1 MRLDGTAG
9 SRPVRACVA
18 AVLAV
23 GTLVAGGATA
33 LANPD
38 TTDTTHTA
46 PADPAAPSTDT
57 LPISVAITAV
67 TPQILQPGEDLTLT
81 ATLRNDGDEAIE
93 APHASVRIYRYRL
106 SSREQLTSWA
116 AGGTRSP
123 IGDVAATTLLET
135 PLEPGATATVQVQVP
150 ADAVGLLRTD
160 DAWGPRGI
168 TLDVGDGSRRIGID
182 RTFLLWSSS
191 ADVPTAHVGVLS
203 SVVGPAADPAV
214 TPAGD
219 LTDDEEGA
227 GEPGPTP
234 SATPDPTATSTPDAA
249 ATPDDGELTAL
260 TAAGGRLT
268 RLLQSTVDF
277 PFVSWA
283 VDPALVESAST
294 GSRAAQTWLTG
305 LTDAAT
311 GREVLRLPWADP
323 DLTAIAHA
331 GSGGAASTDLL
342 DLARGVTGS
351 VEDSPLWTTAQP
363 VLWSA
368 DDTPDQITAE
378 RVATS
383 GGGAPL
389 VVGPEAL
396 ASDAR
401 IPSSPATVETSAGDV
416 VALVP
421 DQTLSTLLAGP
432 ASVESAPT
440 PATAAQRMLAET
452 AVLARSDDAA
462 GTYVLAT
469 TARNWEPSTALVTA
483 QLTALRDAPWVDT
496 ATVADMLAGRAA
508 GDGSDRADLPQFER
522 SGAELTPAW
531 VNAISAEWRAASEF
545 AAVVADPDALL
556 EGLDGD
562 LLAPLAVAWR
572 DDPDGRTAAVNAAL
586 AESKAHQTGLSV
598 LLNEQFTVISSSAQ
612 VSVTVRNDLDQ
623 DATVRVE
630 LRPQKGCLDTARSQ
644 PVDVAANAETPV
656 KLTLRAT
663 ANCDV
668 QVDASLVSETGRVLA
683 DPATFSA
690 RVAPTIESVGSIVI
704 GVLLA
709 LALAFG
715 IWRTVKRGQ
724 TSRRGARVAPDAEAT
739 DPDAAVRPDLPDGPD
754 DSGEPAA
761 ATGRPT
767 DVGDRQ
773 DRP

>member
-1 MRLDGTAG
+1 MRQGGTAG
-9 SRPVRACVA
+9 VRPVRAFLA

-23 GTLVAGGATA
+23 GALVAGGAPA
-33 LANPD
+33 PASPD
-38 TTDTTHTA
+38 TTDPPAAA
-46 PADPAAPSTDT
+46 PATDA

-67 TPQILQPGEDLTLT
+67 TPQILKPGQDLTVT
-81 ATLRNDGDEAIE
+81 ATLRNDGDEAIA
-93 APHASVRIYRYRL
+93 APHASIRIYRYRL
-106 SSREQLTSWA
+106 SSREQLTAWA
-116 AGGTRSP
+116 DGGSRSP
-123 IGDVAATTLLET
+123 VGDVAATALLEA
-135 PLEPGATATVQVQVP
+135 PLEPGGTATVQVQVP
-150 ADAVGLLRTD
+150 ADAVGLLRTE

-168 TLDVGDGSRRIGID
+168 TLDVGDGARRIGID
-182 RTFLLWSSS
+182 RTFLLWSS
-191 ADVPTAHVGVLS
+191 AETVPTARVGVLS
-203 SVVGPAADPAV
+203 PVVGPATGPAA

-219 LTDDEEGA
+219 GEGA
-227 GEPGPTP
+227 AQPGSTP
-234 SATPDPTATSTPDAA
+234 SAAPEAATV
-249 ATPDDGELTAL
+249 TPDDDAVRSDDALTAL
-260 TAAGGRLT
+260 TTASGRLT
-268 RLLQSTVDF
+268 RLLQSTVTF

-283 VDPALVESAST
+283 LDPALVESAST
-294 GSRAAQTWLTG
+294 RSHATQAWLSDLTAA
-305 LTDAAT
+305 AA

-351 VEDSPLWTTAQP
+351 VEDSPLWTAAQP

-368 DDTPDQITAE
+368 DDVPDQITAD

-389 VVGPEAL
+389 VIGPEAP
-396 ASDAR
+396 AKGAR
-401 IPSSPATVETSAGDV
+401 APGNPATVTASTGEV

-432 ASVESAPT
+432 PSAESAPT
-440 PATAAQRMLAET
+440 AATAAQRMLAET

-462 GTYVLAT
+462 STYVLAT
-469 TARNWEPSTALVTA
+469 TPRTWEPATAVVTA
-483 QLTALRDAPWVDT
+483 QLTALHDAPWVAT
-496 ATVADMLAGRAA
+496 ATVADMLAGRPDGA
-508 GDGSDRADLPQFER
+508 GSDRADLPQFER
-522 SGAELTPAW
+522 SGTELTPAW
-531 VNAISAEWRAASEF
+531 VTAISAEWRAATEF
-545 AAVVADPDALL
+545 AAVVADSDALL
-556 EGLDGD
+556 DGLDGD

-572 DDPDGRTAAVNAAL
+572 DDPDGRTVAVNAAL

-612 VSVTVRNDLDQ
+612 VSVTVHNDLDQ
-623 DATVRVE
+623 DARVRVE
-630 LRPQKGCLDTARSQ
+630 IRPRKGCLDTTRSQ

-668 QVDASLVSETGRVLA
+668 KVDVSLVSETGRVLA
-683 DPATFSA
+683 DPVTFTA
-690 RVAPTIESVGSIVI
+690 RVAPTIESVGSIVV

-715 IWRTVKRGQ
+715 IWRTVRRGQ
-724 TSRRGARVAPDAEAT
+724 TSRRGARVAADAEDA
-739 DPDAAVRPDLPDGPD
+739 DAAVRPD
-754 DSGEPAA
+754 DSGEPTTR
-761 ATGRPT
+761 ATADGH
-767 DVGDRQ
+767 RQ